1 MLQMLH
7 QKTVAVTTVK
17 AKGRI
22 SQEQTGQ
29 TENQSESGLGITTV

>member
-7 QKTVAVTTVK
+7 QNTVTVTTVK